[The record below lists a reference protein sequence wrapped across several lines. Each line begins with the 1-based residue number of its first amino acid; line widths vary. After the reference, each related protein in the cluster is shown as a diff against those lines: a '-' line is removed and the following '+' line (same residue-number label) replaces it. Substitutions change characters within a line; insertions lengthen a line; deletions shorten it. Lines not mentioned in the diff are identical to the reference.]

1 MKELTNIAAL
11 ILILSFFTNS
21 ISFAGKVKDHPH
33 QEEVTVD
40 QCSVKG
46 LFYTV
51 QLGVY
56 SNPIAEENFPN
67 GSKPVYCI
75 KRSDGM
81 YAYFAGVF
89 DNRFDAM
96 AKRYDIVKEGL
107 YEAYVAVYYDGV
119 QITMSEAD
127 DLIAL
132 HGDAI
137 LYNSDKSEF
146 YTEKP

>member
-11 ILILSFFTNS
+11 ILSLTISITNS
-21 ISFAGKVKDHPH
+21 FANVA
-33 QEEVTVD
+33 EEDPVPTELSVD
-40 QCSVKG
+40 QCTVKG

-51 QLGVY
+51 QLGVF
-56 SNPIAEENFPN
+56 SNPIAEESFPN
-67 GSKPVYCI
+67 ASKPVYCI
-75 KRSDGM
+75 KRADGK

-96 AKRYDIVKEGL
+96 TKRYDVVKEGL

-119 QITMSEAD
+119 QISMNEAD
-127 DLIAL
+127 DLIAE
-132 HGDAI
+132 HGDDI